1 MWIQFTIAVFCIVAL
16 IVFRDSF
23 AEKEL
28 VTLRKQIVKLRK
40 QRNSYPET
48 SQEWKDLHLELKE
61 KENQYKK
68 SLGINNLRW

>member
-1 MWIQFTIAVFCIVAL
+1 MWIQFIIAVFCIVAL

-28 VTLRKQIVKLRK
+28 VTLRKEIVKLRK
-40 QRNSYPET
+40 QRNSYIEN
-48 SQEWKDLHLELKE
+48 SKEWTTLHLALKE
-61 KENQYKK
+61 KEKQYKD

>member
-1 MWIQFTIAVFCIVAL
+1 MWIQLIIAVFCIVAL

-28 VTLRKQIVKLRK
+28 VTLRKQIAKLRK
-40 QRNSYPET
+40 QRNSYPEN
-48 SQEWKDLHLELKE
+48 SKEWTDLHLELKE
-61 KENQYKK
+61 KEHQYKE

>member
-1 MWIQFTIAVFCIVAL
+1 MWIQFIIAVFCIVAL

-28 VTLRKQIVKLRK
+28 VTLRKQIAKLRK
-40 QRNSYPET
+40 QRNSHPEN
-48 SQEWKDLHLELKE
+48 SKEWTVLHLELKE
-61 KENQYKK
+61 KEDQYKE